1 MSQTL
6 HHEAFFRRPR
16 AEVFEFITTTGHWPK
31 WHPAT
36 QAVTGQTLK
45 PGQPGDESEEK
56 VLTAG
61 YFPGH
66 VRWRVV
72 SSVPPESWS
81 IVTTEID
88 LPLLSGANV
97 RLEYQLREEGRGTR
111 LLRTFCYEL
120 PWHLWLFDKL
130 YFRAKMESE
139 SVEGLR
145 RLTALVDAAL
155 AEAA

>member
-16 AEVFEFITTTGHWPK
+16 AEVFEFITTTGHWPQ

-36 QAVTGQTLK
+36 HAVTGQTQHPAQL
-45 PGQPGDESEEK
+45 GDESEEK
-56 VLTAG
+56 MLTAG
-61 YFPGH
+61 YFPGKIS
-66 VRWRVV
+66 WRVV
-72 SSVPPESWS
+72 RCAPPLRWGM
-81 IVTTEID
+81 VTTKID
-88 LPLLSGANV
+88 VPLLSGSSV
-97 RLEYQLREEGRGTR
+97 EFEYELREEPGGTR
-111 LLRTFCYEL
+111 LLRTFAYQL

-145 RLTALVDAAL
+145 RLTALVDQQQAPSA
-155 AEAA
+155 